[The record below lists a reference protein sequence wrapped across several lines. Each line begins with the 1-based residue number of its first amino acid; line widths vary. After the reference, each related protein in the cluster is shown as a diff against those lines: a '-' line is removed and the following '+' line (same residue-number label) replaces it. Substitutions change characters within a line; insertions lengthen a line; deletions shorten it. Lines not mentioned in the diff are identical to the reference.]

1 VAPVDPHLLA
11 ATTAITRRMLGD
23 ITIIPTMSTGA
34 TDGHYLREVGI
45 PTFGV
50 SGLFSEGGENNAHG
64 RDEKMRVHSYYDGL
78 EFLDQ
83 LVRTITS
90 DVHP

>member
-1 VAPVDPHLLA
+1 
-11 ATTAITRRMLGD
+11 
-23 ITIIPTMSTGA
+23 
-34 TDGHYLREVGI
+34 
-45 PTFGV
+45 V

-83 LVRTITS
+83 LVHTITS
-90 DVHP
+90 NVHP